1 MSRAVTAA
9 RRIFKAFE
17 TGDLADAA
25 DFVHPEYFNRESDD
39 RTNARGPA
47 ELAHSVAWLRSAFS
61 ELKFDER
68 DVVAA
73 GERVAIRVVMS
84 GRHTGAFLGHAPTGR
99 SFAAEQVHFFTLHGG
114 KLLTHHAV
122 RDDLA
127 LHRQLGLFGPRS

>member
-1 MSRAVTAA
+1 MSRAVAAA

-17 TGDLADAA
+17 TGDLADVAEY
-25 DFVHPEYFNRESDD
+25 VHPEYVNRESDD
-39 RTNARGPA
+39 GTNARGPD

-61 ELKFDER
+61 ELKFEER
-68 DVVAA
+68 DVIAA
-73 GERVAIRVVMS
+73 GAKVAVRVVMS

-127 LHRQLGLFGPRS
+127 LHRQLGLFGPQS